1 MTMMGLRLFSR
12 RYAAVVGVATAGMLV
27 SSALTSP
34 YATLLVS
41 LTALFVGG
49 GTLSVVR
56 SQPSSGSRL
65 RRAPIAHTIVPATL
79 AFGGALFTLQ
89 LLGVFYRPLGM
100 ALTSGGVALAVYCQY
115 VLAAPLDHKPAYR
128 TRLPDGQAGRPAFA
142 RLVTDLSV
150 YLAAF
155 LLFVVLLNTGL
166 DSLLSAL
173 GLGIVSGLLCLELFQ
188 GAEDDPRRAAL
199 YSGVVG
205 VLMAQVSWVLH
216 YESFDHV
223 VTGLLLLLGFYLLS
237 GLVHNHLLNRLS
249 RGVALEFIGVTVI
262 GLGLLYAFRALSG

>member
-1 MTMMGLRLFSR
+1 MTMMGLRFFSR
-12 RYAAVVGVATAGMLV
+12 RYAVVVGVATAGMLV

-34 YATLLVS
+34 YAMLLVS

-56 SQPSSGSRL
+56 SKLSSGSRL

-89 LLGVFYRPLGM
+89 LLGGFYRPLGM
-100 ALTSGGVALAVYCQY
+100 AFTSGGVALTVYCQY
-115 VLAAPLDHKPAYR
+115 VLAAPLERVPAYR
-128 TRLPDGQAGRPAFA
+128 TGRPAFA
-142 RLVTDLSV
+142 RLVTDLAV

-188 GAEDDPRRAAL
+188 SAEDDPRRAAL
-199 YSGVVG
+199 YAGVVG
-205 VLMAQVSWVLH
+205 VLMAQMSWVLH
-216 YESFDHV
+216 YESFDHI